1 MKDSYSSWFIGRARR
16 RTAEA
21 KYGRRG
27 EVCGSVSYDFVQR
40 DGSAYRSFDINFL
53 HLLRDI
59 ELVAGRH
66 ILFQEDSQGPREAFN
81 TE

>member
-27 EVCGSVSYDFVQR
+27 EVYGSVSYVFAQWA
-40 DGSAYRSFDINFL
+40 GSAYRSFDINL
-53 HLLRDI
+53 LQLLRNI
-59 ELVAGRH
+59 ELVGGGH